1 MPSIQARSPRR
12 SKARWPTASPPRF
25 TASARSRTD
34 AWSISTSTAT
44 RSCGSPRCRRW
55 RPSSCRPTISGA
67 ASASPRSAWWRPPC
81 SMPSMRRPAS
91 RCAACRSRTS
101 GWSSSAA
108 QALAQTQPPGS
119 NPGGYP
125 FSSRDRLAAIAQPR
139 YCAAMPKPLF
149 GKSCDSH
156 LVARRADGRDLVYI
170 DRHVLHELHAPHAFE
185 QLDKQQR
192 PVRRPDLTF
201 SMQDHPVATRPGRDD
216 TTNPSGAAF
225 LKAMRE
231 GSRRN
236 GIRLFD
242 IDDPEQGIS
251 HVVAPELGMVLPGAT
266 HAVPDSHAST
276 VGGLGALAFG
286 CGTSELAHI
295 LATQVM
301 ALRRPKRMR
310 VRLEGRLGPHVT
322 AKDVALRLIGDLGV
336 AGARGY
342 AVEYAGAAVRAM
354 AIESRMTLCNLNIE
368 MGGLSGFVAPDE
380 STFSWIAGRPFAPQG
395 AMWDAALAHWRM
407 LASEDGA
414 AFDREHGLDCS
425 GLEPQITWGTD
436 PSQVLG
442 ISGRVPDPSAAE
454 PGRRAAVESALAY
467 MGLAPGMALA
477 GLKVDRVFIG
487 SCTNSRLPDLAA
499 AAEVVRGRRV
509 ADGVVAMVVPGSTTV
524 KREAEAAG
532 LDRVFRDA
540 GFFWGE
546 SGCSMCDG
554 GNGDRGEPGERC
566 VSTTNRNFEHRQG
579 PKVRTH
585 LVSPATAA
593 ATAVM
598 GRITDVRRLTAG
610 QA

>member
-1 MPSIQARSPRR
+1 M
-12 SKARWPTASPPRF
+12 
-25 TASARSRTD
+25 SA
-34 AWSISTSTAT
+34 
-44 RSCGSPRCRRW
+44 
-55 RPSSCRPTISGA
+55 
-67 ASASPRSAWWRPPC
+67 
-81 SMPSMRRPAS
+81 
-91 RCAACRSRTS
+91 
-101 GWSSSAA
+101 
-108 QALAQTQPPGS
+108 
-119 NPGGYP
+119 NH
-125 FSSRDRLAAIAQPR
+125 
-139 YCAAMPKPLF
+139 AMPQTLF
-149 GKSCDSH
+149 DKIWDAH
-156 LVARRADGRDLVYI
+156 LVARRADGRELLYI

-185 QLDKQQR
+185 QLEKQGR

-201 SMQDHPVATRPGRDD
+201 SMQDHTVATQPGRSDG
-216 TTNPSGAAF
+216 TNPSGAAF

-286 CGTSELAHI
+286 CGTSDLAHI

-301 ALRRPKRMR
+301 ALKRPKRMR
-310 VRLEGRLGPHVT
+310 IRLDGTLALHVT
-322 AKDVALRLIGDLGV
+322 SKDVALRIIAELGV

-354 AIESRMTLCNLNIE
+354 PIEQRMTLCNLNIE
-368 MGGLSGFVAPDE
+368 MGGRSGFVAPDE
-380 STFSWIAGRPFAPQG
+380 KAFAWIEGRPFAPKS
-395 AMWDAALAHWRM
+395 AMWQHAVAHWRT
-407 LASEDGA
+407 LATDADASFDSE
-414 AFDREHGLDCS
+414 HVIDCT
-425 GLEPQITWGTD
+425 GLEPQISWGTD

-442 ISGRVPDPSAAE
+442 ISARVPDPAAE
-454 PGRRAAVESALAY
+454 GSRRAAAESALAY
-467 MGLAPGMALA
+467 MGLAPGMAIA
-477 GLKVDRVFIG
+477 GLPVDRVFIG
-487 SCTNSRLPDLAA
+487 SCTNSRLPDLQAA
-499 AAEVVRGRRV
+499 ATVVRGRRV
-509 ADGVVAMVVPGSTTV
+509 APGVTAMVVPGSSSV
-524 KREAEAAG
+524 KRAAEAAG

-546 SGCSMCDG
+546 SGCSMCAG

-585 LVSPATAA
+585 LASPETAA
-593 ATAVM
+593 ACAIA
-598 GRITDVRRLTAG
+598 GRIADVRMLLSG